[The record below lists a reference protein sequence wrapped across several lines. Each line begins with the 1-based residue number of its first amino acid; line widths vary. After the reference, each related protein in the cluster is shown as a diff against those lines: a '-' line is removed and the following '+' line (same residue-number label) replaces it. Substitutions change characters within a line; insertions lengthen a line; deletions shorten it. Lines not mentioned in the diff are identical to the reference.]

1 MIMSQPSHSKLNL
14 QRMTEQRNELRAL
27 LQDAYDIISAQH
39 DPDCEAFQGRTQA
52 QWRRVSDLLWRPFAM
67 DFEIPDSYPDCC
79 YRNKPTYLSR
89 CHRTITAI
97 ATVMPRTNI
106 VR

>member
-1 MIMSQPSHSKLNL
+1 
-14 QRMTEQRNELRAL
+14 MTAALPLRL
-27 LQDAYDIISAQH
+27 FIKYSA
-39 DPDCEAFQGRTQA
+39 AVMKA

-79 YRNKPTYLSR
+79 YRNNPTYLSR
-89 CHRTITAI
+89 CHRTIAAI

-106 VR
+106 